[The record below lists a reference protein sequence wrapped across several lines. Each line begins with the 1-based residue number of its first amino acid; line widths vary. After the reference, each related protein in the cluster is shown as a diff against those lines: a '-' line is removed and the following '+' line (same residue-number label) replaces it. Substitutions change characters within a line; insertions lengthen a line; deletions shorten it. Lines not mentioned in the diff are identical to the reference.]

1 VCWKHTTQQP
11 GLSFIPIPSA
21 FHPAFPPTDRR
32 DALLQLHRSDSGLRP
47 RCYKRTHRFLA
58 CPLAGEYSNA
68 SHRSWLYG
76 TTTNGA
82 NSRWHSP
89 PLSLAN
95 RAIPTIGPGH
105 TAQQTMHTIDRTGA
119 SCGEMM
125 AVSAFCAKESE
136 KRLAGS
142 NTKVIT
148 INKKSLQGKGEYTL
162 PLVEHG
168 TRQRSCIRLNGVAP
182 SLWMT
187 RMDQE

>member
-1 VCWKHTTQQP
+1 
-11 GLSFIPIPSA
+11 
-21 FHPAFPPTDRR
+21 
-32 DALLQLHRSDSGLRP
+32 
-47 RCYKRTHRFLA
+47 
-58 CPLAGEYSNA
+58 
-68 SHRSWLYG
+68 
-76 TTTNGA
+76 
-82 NSRWHSP
+82 
-89 PLSLAN
+89 
-95 RAIPTIGPGH
+95 
-105 TAQQTMHTIDRTGA
+105 
-119 SCGEMM
+119 M